1 MSDWG
6 PLPDQTRPSLTGPVL
21 VALEGRL
28 HDVAQQTIDA
38 VVVEVPGYR
47 GNLDD
52 AAPAVLAQAVEGA
65 LSGFLALAAADQDP
79 SAPLAPALQGAFA
92 LGRGEARRGRPM
104 DALLAAYRV
113 GARVSWRGLA
123 GAAVDAGLPA
133 DEVVLFAELVFA
145 YIDALSAAS
154 VAGHAD
160 ELAVAGRARQRNLER
175 LGHGL
180 VVGAPADA
188 LHAAAQRAQWAPPA
202 TLIAVVLPE
211 SRVAD
216 VLARIDPRT
225 LQPVDDIPDLEPG
238 EAVLLV
244 PDPDAR
250 FHAGLARGLGAD
262 SAGADG
268 GVAGG
273 GGGSAVIG
281 PVRPWLEASG
291 SYQRAIRAWRL
302 GLAGAPGAATG
313 SAPGSL
319 GRIIDTEEVL
329 PELLVAADPAALAD
343 LRARALAPL
352 ADLRPAVAERL
363 TETLRAWLLH
373 RGRRDE
379 VAAAL
384 FVHPQTVR
392 YRMGQLRE
400 LFGDTL
406 DDPRVTLEL
415 TLALTLP
422 PPTQNHQ
429 PPHPPSPHPP
439 SPHPPGPSTAAPSA
453 HR

>member
-1 MSDWG
+1 MSEWR
-6 PLPDQTRPSLTGPVL
+6 PLPEQPRPSLSGPVL
-21 VALEGRL
+21 AALQGRL
-28 HDVAQQTIDA
+28 HDVAEQTIDA
-38 VVVEVPGYR
+38 VAQEVPGYR
-47 GNLDD
+47 GALDD
-52 AAPAVLAQAVEGA
+52 AAQAILAQAVELA
-65 LSGFLALAAADQDP
+65 LSGFLSLAAADQDP

-92 LGRGEARRGRPM
+92 LGQGEARLGRPM

-123 GAAVDAGLPA
+123 GAAVEAGLPA

-154 VAGHAD
+154 VAGHAE
-160 ELAVAGRARQRNLER
+160 ELAISGRVRQRNLER

-180 VVGAPADA
+180 LAGAPVDA
-188 LHAAAQRAQWAPPA
+188 LQAAAQRADWTPPSG
-202 TLIAVVLPE
+202 LIAVVLPE
-211 SRVAD
+211 ARVAD
-216 VLARIDPRT
+216 VLARIDSRT
-225 LQPVDDIPDLEPG
+225 LQPVDDIPGLVSG
-238 EAVLLV
+238 ESVILV

-250 FHAGLARGLGAD
+250 FHAGLARGLGGD
-262 SAGADG
+262 GA
-268 GVAGG
+268 V
-273 GGGSAVIG
+273 VG
-281 PVRPWLEASG
+281 PVRPWLEVGG
-291 SYQRAIRAWRL
+291 SYQRALRAWRL
-302 GLAGAPGAATG
+302 GLAGTATIGSSSGSGAAG
-313 SAPGSL
+313 S
-319 GRIIDTEEVL
+319 GRVVETEEVL

-343 LRARALAPL
+343 LRARVLAPL
-352 ADLRPAVAERL
+352 ADLRPAVAARL

-392 YRMGQLRE
+392 YRMGQVRE

-422 PPTQNHQ
+422 P
-429 PPHPPSPHPP
+429 
-439 SPHPPGPSTAAPSA
+439 AAPLDRPGA
-453 HR
+453 